1 MCSIMGYTGTDLPL
15 AKLMEGFI
23 KTESRGPDMS
33 RVIPL
38 EAGTLFFHRL
48 AIMGLDEAGMQP
60 FQLGDNWVVCN
71 GELYGFRPVKAKLQE
86 KGYVFASDS
95 DCEIILPLYHEL
107 GLGMFATLDAE
118 FAMIIYDAKKK
129 EFIAARD
136 PIGIRPLFYG
146 TAKPGKSSSH
156 QRPKT

>member
-1 MCSIMGYTGTDLPL
+1 MFNHGVYGTDLPL

-86 KGYVFASDS
+86 KGYVVR
-95 DCEIILPLYHEL
+95 IRL
-107 GLGMFATLDAE
+107 GLRNHSA
-118 FAMIIYDAKKK
+118 
-129 EFIAARD
+129 
-136 PIGIRPLFYG
+136 PL
-146 TAKPGKSSSH
+146 P
-156 QRPKT
+156 